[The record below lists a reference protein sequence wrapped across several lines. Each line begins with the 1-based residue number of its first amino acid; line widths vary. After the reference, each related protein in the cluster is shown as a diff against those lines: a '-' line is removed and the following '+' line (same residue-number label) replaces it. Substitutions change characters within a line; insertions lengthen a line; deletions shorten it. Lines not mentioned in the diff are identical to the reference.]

1 MKLNYEISTGI
12 KKILIKFFSSPYFL
26 LFFIFLTAC
35 YSQNHSLGFKIEPF
49 LFFSKTEGTGAFAY
63 KHKDEAGI
71 YLTSF
76 YLSYTYHL
84 SEIFSSNTVAGYLWT
99 NEDRYNGFEINEFV
113 HTNINNKTYFIIGF
127 GLHFNKENY
136 IREFHIKNVIIPF
149 FTLGTGLKFSEML
162 KAEIQYQLPVNR
174 EYKTSD
180 FNGYTSYKLSKLV
193 KLSLGFELPL

>member
-1 MKLNYEISTGI
+1 MIIISI
-12 KKILIKFFSSPYFL
+12 KKIYRLILCSFL
-26 LFFIFLTAC
+26 LSTAC
-35 YSQNHSLGFKIEPF
+35 YPQNHSLGFKIEPF

-63 KHKDEAGI
+63 KQKDETGI

-99 NEDRYNGFEINEFV
+99 NEDRYNGFEINELV
-113 HTNINNKTYFIIGF
+113 NINIKNKTYFIAGF

-136 IREFHIKNVIIPF
+136 IREFHIKKVIIPF
-149 FTLGTGLKFSEML
+149 VTLGTGLKFSELL
-162 KAEIQYQLPVNR
+162 KAEIQYQVPINR

-180 FNGYTSYKLSKLV
+180 FNGPASYRLSKLV
-193 KLSLGFELPL
+193 KFSLGFELPL